1 MNYIEELNSK
11 DNNNYLRYLKRM
23 TDSMKVSTKGLIP
36 FLTKDDKR
44 ILDVGCGSGFMLEA
58 LEMSNPK
65 AELTGVDLNL
75 EAIRRLE
82 LLNKPWK
89 LYHSDYLDFKGHDY
103 DSVIFSSILHE
114 ISSYNSDLDKRFTS
128 EPIRE
133 SIVKT
138 NEILRDG
145 GSIIIRD
152 GLMVPNRDLNNQ
164 VLLSFNDPKEAE
176 WLYRFQK
183 EFRGFDKTDVNCDIL
198 NSYQNEYLVSEAFL
212 KEFLYTYTW
221 GPESYHREI
230 NERFGILERNEWI
243 RLLEENGFM
252 IDNVIESSEEYEKHL
267 RDKVAITNIFGDKYI
282 YPSMTILI
290 KANKVKELKKS
301 MK

>member
-1 MNYIEELNSK
+1 MNYIEELNSQ
-11 DNNNYLRYLKRM
+11 DNSNYLRYLRRM
-23 TDSMKVSTKGLIP
+23 TDSMKVTTKGLIP
-36 FLTKDDKR
+36 FLTKDDRK

-58 LEMSNPK
+58 LEKANPE
-65 AELTGVDLNL
+65 AQLTGVDLNY

-89 LYHSDYLDFKGHDY
+89 LYHSDFLKFKGKNY

-114 ISSYNSDLDKRFTS
+114 ISSYNDDQSKRFTS
-128 EPIRE
+128 VPIKE
-133 SIVKT
+133 SMEKT
-138 NEILRDG
+138 YDVLHDG

-152 GLMVPNRDLNNQ
+152 GLMVPETARDNQ
-164 VLLSFNDPKEAE
+164 LLITFSNPDDAD
-176 WLYRFQK
+176 WLYKFRD
-183 EFRGFDKTDVNCDIL
+183 EFKGFRNTNINTDIF
-198 NSYQNEYLVSEAFL
+198 NSYPNEYLVSEGFL

-243 RLLEENGFM
+243 RLLEESGFE
-252 IDNVIESSEEYEKHL
+252 IDTVIESSEEYEKHL
-267 RDKVAITNIFGDKYI
+267 KDKVSITNVFGEKYI

-290 KANKVKELKKS
+290 KANKVKTIKK
-301 MK
+301 

>member
-1 MNYIEELNSK
+1 MNYIEELNSQ

-58 LEMSNPK
+58 LEMSNPS

-75 EAIRRLE
+75 EAIKRLK

-89 LYHSDYLDFKGHDY
+89 LYHSDYLEFKGKDY

-114 ISSYNSDLDKRFTS
+114 ISSYNSDLSKRFTDI
-128 EPIRE
+128 PIKE
-133 SIVKT
+133 SIIKT

-152 GLMVPNRDLNNQ
+152 GLMVPSRDHNKQ
-164 VLLSFNDPKEAE
+164 LLISFNNPDDAS
-176 WLYRFQK
+176 WLYK
-183 EFRGFDKTDVNCDIL
+183 FRDDFKGFNNTDVNTEII
-198 NSYQNEYLVSEAFL
+198 NSYPNEYLVSEAFL

-230 NERFGILERNEWI
+230 NERFGILERNDWI
-243 RLLEENGFM
+243 RLLESNGFE

-267 RDKVAITNIFGDKYI
+267 KDKISITNVYGDKYI

-290 KANKVKELKKS
+290 KANKVKELKK
-301 MK
+301 

>member
-1 MNYIEELNSK
+1 MNYIEELNSQ

-58 LEMSNPK
+58 LEMSNPN

-89 LYHSDYLDFKGHDY
+89 LYHSDYLKFNGKDY

-114 ISSYNSDLDKRFTS
+114 ISSYNSDMKKRFTE
-128 EPIRE
+128 EPIKE
-133 SIVKT
+133 SIIKT

-152 GLMVPNRDLNNQ
+152 GLMVPRRDHNKQ
-164 VLLSFNDPKEAE
+164 VLISFNNPDDSY
-176 WLYRFQK
+176 WLYK
-183 EFRGFDKTDVNCDIL
+183 FRDDFKGFNKTDVNTEII
-198 NSYQNEYLVSEAFL
+198 NSYPNEYLVSEAFL

-230 NERFGILERNEWI
+230 NERFGILERNDWI
-243 RLLEENGFM
+243 RLLESNGFE
-252 IDNVIESSEEYEKHL
+252 IDNVLESSEEYEKHL
-267 RDKVAITNIFGDKYI
+267 KDKVSITNVYGDKYI

-290 KANKVKELKKS
+290 KANKVKELKK
-301 MK
+301 

>member
-1 MNYIEELNSK
+1 MNYIEELNSQ
-11 DNNNYLRYLKRM
+11 DNMNYLRYLKRM

-89 LYHSDYLDFKGHDY
+89 LYHCDYLDFNGHDY
-103 DSVIFSSILHE
+103 DSVVFSSILHE
-114 ISSYNSDLDKRFTS
+114 ISSYNSNMDKRFTE

-133 SIVKT
+133 SILKT
-138 NEILRDG
+138 NEILKDG

-152 GLMVPNRDLNNQ
+152 GLMVPEQDANRQ
-164 VLLSFNDPKEAE
+164 LLISFSNPDDAR
-176 WLYRFQK
+176 WLYKFQK
-183 EFRGFDKTDVNCDIL
+183 EFRGFDKTRVNTEIL
-198 NSYQNEYLVSEAFL
+198 NSYPNEYLVGEAFL

-230 NERFGILERNEWI
+230 NERFGILERNKWI
-243 RLLEENGFM
+243 KLLNESGFEVN
-252 IDNVIESSEEYEKHL
+252 NVIESSEEYEQHL
-267 RDKVAITNIFGDKYI
+267 KDKVSITNIYGERYI

-290 KANKVKELKKS
+290 KANKVKTLKKNI
-301 MK
+301 

>member
-1 MNYIEELNSK
+1 MNYIEELNSQ

-58 LEMSNPK
+58 LEMSNPT

-89 LYHSDYLDFKGHDY
+89 LYHSDFLKFKGKNY
-103 DSVIFSSILHE
+103 DAVIFSSILHE
-114 ISSYNSDLDKRFTS
+114 ISSYNGDEKKRFTS
-128 EPIRE
+128 VPIEE
-133 SIVKT
+133 SIKKT
-138 NEILRDG
+138 YDVLRDG

-152 GLMVPNRDLNNQ
+152 GLMVPKNDQDNQ
-164 VLLSFNDPKEAE
+164 LLLSFNDPIEAD
-176 WLYRFQK
+176 WLYRFK
-183 EFRGFDKTDVNCDIL
+183 RDFKGFENTDVNTEII
-198 NSYQNEYLVSEAFL
+198 NSYPNEYLVSEAFL

-230 NERFGILERNEWI
+230 NERFGILERNDWI
-243 RLLEENGFM
+243 RLLENNGFS
-252 IDNVIESSEEYEKHL
+252 IDNVIEASEEYEHYLK
-267 RDKVAITNIFGDKYI
+267 DKVSITDIYGNKYV
-282 YPSMTILI
+282 YPSMTVLI
-290 KANKVKELKKS
+290 KAIKR
-301 MK
+301 

>member
-1 MNYIEELNSK
+1 MNYIEELNSQ
-11 DNNNYLRYLKRM
+11 DNVNYLRYLKRM

-36 FLTKDDKR
+36 FLTKDDKS
-44 ILDVGCGSGFMLEA
+44 ILDVGCGSGFMLKA
-58 LEMSNPK
+58 LEMSNPT

-89 LYHSDYLDFKGHDY
+89 LYHSDYLDFKGKDY

-114 ISSYNSDLDKRFTS
+114 ISSYNSDLDKRFTDI
-128 EPIRE
+128 PIRE
-133 SIVKT
+133 SIIKT
-138 NEILRDG
+138 NEVLRDG

-152 GLMVPNRDLNNQ
+152 GLMVPRDYQNKQ
-164 VLLSFNDPKEAE
+164 VLISFNDPEEAK
-176 WLYRFQK
+176 WLYK
-183 EFRGFDKTDVNCDIL
+183 FRDDFKGFDKTDVNREII
-198 NSYQNEYLVSEAFL
+198 NSYPNEYLVSEAFL

-230 NERFGILERNEWI
+230 NERFGILERNDWL
-243 RLLEENGFM
+243 RLLEENGFE

-267 RDKVAITNIFGDKYI
+267 KDKVSITNIYGDKYI

-290 KANKVKELKKS
+290 KAKKNKTLKK
-301 MK
+301 

>member
-1 MNYIEELNSK
+1 MNYIEELNSQ

-58 LEMSNPK
+58 LEISNPN

-82 LLNKPWK
+82 LLNKRWK
-89 LYHSDYLDFKGHDY
+89 LYHTDYLDFNGKDY
-103 DSVIFSSILHE
+103 DSVVFSSILHE
-114 ISSYNSDLDKRFTS
+114 ISSYNSDPNKRFTK

-164 VLLSFNDPKEAE
+164 VLLSFNDPQEAE

-183 EFRGFDKTDVNCDIL
+183 DFRGFDNTDVSCDIL

-230 NERFGILERNEWI
+230 NERFGILERNDWI
-243 RLLEENGFM
+243 KLLEENGFA

-267 RDKVAITNIFGDKYI
+267 KDKVSITNIYGEKYI
-282 YPSMTILI
+282 YPSMTVLI
-290 KANKVKELKKS
+290 KANKVKKLKK
-301 MK
+301 